1 MITKEARRLLLS
13 RAHAARHTERNTRYL
28 TKRHEARSKAVAYEL
43 VARVVED
50 IERSL
55 R

>member
-1 MITKEARRLLLS
+1 MITKEARRLLLD
-13 RAHAARHTERNTRYL
+13 RAYAARATERNTRYL
-28 TKRHEARSKAVAYEL
+28 TKRHEARGKAVAYEL
-43 VARVVED
+43 TARVVED

>member
-1 MITKEARRLLLS
+1 MTTKEARRILLDH
-13 RAHAARHTERNTRYL
+13 AYAARTTERNTRYL

-43 VARVVED
+43 AARVVED